1 MAGRTSVEQRL
12 EPPPAQ
18 LHIHLLGL
26 PELTWQGE
34 LLAMPRRQVR
44 ALLYRLAVD
53 TQPTS
58 RDSLCY
64 LFWPDVGETT
74 ARHNLSRLLTL
85 LHAAL
90 PDPTLL
96 AAHDDQISLC
106 WPCVW
111 SDTRALRDLCAAWHA
126 RGSVT
131 ALRQAA
137 DLYRGPFLGGFC
149 LPDSPEFDTWA
160 SQERTRWERLALQAL
175 SALVEALALD
185 GDYPDAVAYAQRA
198 LAIDELAEDMHR
210 RLIELY
216 ALDGNRSAAL
226 QQYERCVTALE
237 RELGVDPAPETQAV
251 YRAILQRSV
260 LGAVPAVRPQWTASA
275 WPAAE
280 PPLIGRTAELTALD
294 EAYRQARVG
303 RGAAILIA
311 GEPGVGKSRL
321 MREFIGCVRSQTL
334 ILASCCYSET
344 RATPYQPIVEAL
356 RPHLA
361 MRRFGFDAYP
371 SWLAELSQLFVELRP
386 LYPGLPQPP
395 ATEPGWARTRLFE
408 ALEALLV
415 RLAHGVAATILCLD
429 DLHWADSATLDWLSY
444 LGCHLLSRPLLL
456 VGTYRAEDAAV
467 LAGLRSSLARQG
479 ALSELALDGLDA
491 AATGALVQH
500 LGGSLPADPVVAG
513 RLYQATSGNP
523 YFLLEILGVLIEAGR
538 WPPAS
543 PAELPLP
550 DSVRQA
556 VRLRVEQLSPAARQV
571 LEAAAVVGQVFACDT
586 LYLTAGRAELEIA
599 DALDELAG
607 RQFLAQEPGG
617 GRFRHEIVRE
627 VVYQSISAYRR
638 GLLHRRAGE
647 ALERLHPEDA
657 AALAR
662 HFEHA
667 GLPDQAARHALQAGL
682 AAKKVYAPVETLAN
696 LDHALALLRQAGK
709 ALRDP
714 TAIAANRRMQ
724 IEALSERG
732 WALRL
737 LGDMTAYARDLE
749 EEGQLAGVLGDPATL
764 AHWRWRQASAH
775 LWFCRHDAARAA
787 AQDGLRLSRAAGDR
801 FLEAACLRAAGLAA
815 RAAGDYDAAQNSLE
829 QALSIF
835 AALDQASYQ
844 VHTLGNLSTLFLQRG
859 DPAQASALAQ
869 QALSLCEAVGLQV
882 DRRIPL
888 GDMGA
893 AAAALGEVDL
903 ARQRL
908 AESLASARQI
918 SDRTQEILCLG
929 HLGWLDV
936 QQGQVAAALER
947 LHAALALAEQVNSC
961 AEQPW
966 LHAGLAEALRL
977 AGDLDAAAAHARQ
990 ALALACAAG
999 QAHDQRLAQW
1009 VSDRLAAH

>member
-1 MAGRTSVEQRL
+1 MSGLATTAHGVQRPSADL
-12 EPPPAQ
+12 Q
-18 LHIHLLGL
+18 IHLLGP
-26 PELTWQGE
+26 PEVAWQGE
-34 LLAMPRRQVR
+34 PLALSRRQVR
-44 ALLYRLAVD
+44 GLLYYLAAAPSPAPRD
-53 TQPTS
+53 T
-58 RDSLCY
+58 LCF
-64 LFWPDVGETT
+64 LFWPDSEQAT

-85 LHAAL
+85 LHSTL
-90 PDPTLL
+90 PDSTLL
-96 AAHDDQISLC
+96 LARDDQVALHRQRIWTDAGALADC
-106 WPCVW
+106 CTAW
-111 SDTRALRDLCAAWHA
+111 STHGAVVHLQ
-126 RGSVT
+126 
-131 ALRQAA
+131 QAA
-137 DLYRGPFLGGFC
+137 ALYRGPFLAGFC
-149 LPDSPEFDTWA
+149 LPDSLEFDAWMVV
-160 SQERTRWERLALQAL
+160 ERERWTRQYLQVL
-175 SALVEALALD
+175 GTLVETLAV
-185 GDYPDAVAYAQRA
+185 DAGYLEAIEYAERY
-198 LAIDELAEDMHR
+198 LAADELAEDMHR

-216 ALDGNRSAAL
+216 TLAGNRSAAL

-251 YRAILQRSV
+251 YRAILQRAT
-260 LGAVPAVRPQWTASA
+260 LGAVPALRPQWTAPA
-275 WPAAE
+275 WPDVQA
-280 PPLIGRTAELTALD
+280 PLIGRAAEIRALD

-303 RGAAILIA
+303 RGGAILIA

-321 MREFIGCVRSQTL
+321 MHEFAGRVRSQALVLTG
-334 ILASCCYSET
+334 CCYAET
-344 RATPYQPIVEAL
+344 RTAPYQPLVEAL
-356 RPHLA
+356 RPHLN
-361 MRRFGFDAYP
+361 MHRFEFDAYP
-371 SWLAELSQLFVELRP
+371 SWLADLAQLFVELRP
-386 LYPGLPQPP
+386 LHPNLPHPP
-395 ATEPGWARTRLFE
+395 VTEPGWARTRLFE

-444 LGCHLLSRPLLL
+444 LGCHLHSRPLLL
-456 VGTYRAEDAAV
+456 VGAYRAEEAAA

-479 ALSELALDGLDA
+479 ALRELALDGLDA
-491 AATGALVQH
+491 AATSALVQH
-500 LGGSLPADPVVAG
+500 LGGSLPADPAVAG
-513 RLYQATSGNP
+513 RLHQATSGNP
-523 YFLLEILGVLIEAGR
+523 FFLLEILGVLVEAGR

-571 LEAAAVVGQVFACDT
+571 LEAAAVVGQVFTCDT
-586 LYLTAGRAELEIA
+586 LYLTAGRAELETA

-607 RQFLAQEPGG
+607 RQFLAHEPGG

-627 VVYQSISAYRR
+627 VVYQSLSAYRR

-682 AAKKVYAPVETLAN
+682 AAKKVHAPVETLVN

-714 TAIAANRRMQ
+714 AAIAANQRMQ
-724 IEALSERG
+724 IEALGERG

-749 EEGQLAGVLGDPATL
+749 EEGQLAGILGDPATL

-775 LWFCRHDAARAA
+775 LWFCRHDAARVA

-815 RAAGDYDAAQNSLE
+815 RAAGDYDSAQSSLE

-844 VHTLGNLSTLFLQRG
+844 VHTLGNLSTLWLQRG
-859 DPAQASALAQ
+859 DPAQALALAQ
-869 QALSLCEAVGLQV
+869 QALSLCEAAGLQV

-893 AAAALGEVDL
+893 AAAALGEVEL

-908 AESLASARQI
+908 AESLAIAHQI

-936 QQGQVAAALER
+936 QRGQAAAALEHLR
-947 LHAALALAEQVNSC
+947 AALALAEQVNSC

-977 AGDLDAAAAHARQ
+977 AGDLAAAAHARQ

-999 QAHDQRLAQW
+999 QAHDQRLAKW
-1009 VSDRLAAH
+1009 VLAGL